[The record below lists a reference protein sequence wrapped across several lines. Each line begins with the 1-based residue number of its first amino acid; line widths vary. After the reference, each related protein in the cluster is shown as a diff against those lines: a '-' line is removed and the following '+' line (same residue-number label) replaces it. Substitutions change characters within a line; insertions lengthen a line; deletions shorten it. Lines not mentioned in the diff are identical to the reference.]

1 MDKPKKYDKIVLDMS
16 KLSLKSSIIKL
27 VTQKFSDRF
36 KIIEEPCSSK
46 ALPNIILT
54 DKKYDEPIFDMFIL
68 EPMEDPGEKLKGWKT
83 YINKSSE
90 KHYILVP
97 KDKFEIV
104 ESLVDLM
111 SGNILVAKYTLK
123 DDGKAKEVIFD
134 ER

>member
-1 MDKPKKYDKIVLDMS
+1 MIDMP

-36 KIIEEPCSSK
+36 KIIDKPYSSK

-97 KDKFEIV
+97 EDKFETV
-104 ESLVDLM
+104 KSLVDLM
-111 SGNILVAKYTLK
+111 SENILVAKYTLK
-123 DDGKAKEVIFD
+123 DNRRAKEVIFD

>member
-1 MDKPKKYDKIVLDMS
+1 MS

-27 VTQKFSDRF
+27 VKQKFSDRF
-36 KIIEEPCSSK
+36 KIIDKPYSSK

-68 EPMEDPGEKLKGWKT
+68 EPMEDPSEKLKGWKA

-97 KDKFEIV
+97 EDKFEIV
-104 ESLVDLM
+104 KNLVDLM
-111 SGNILVAKYTLK
+111 SENIFVAKYALK
-123 DDGKAKEVIFD
+123 DDSRAKEVIFD